1 LKGHFSILSNFG
13 LTAQGLSE
21 RLAPPLGFP
30 EATYNPKRK
39 VTMPGIVKERL
50 FTPGPTPLLME
61 AQARTLA
68 AANVHHRT
76 EAFRKILSET
86 LALLKYYYDTQN
98 DVLIFASSGTGAME
112 GSIANLLSPGDRILV
127 GTAGKFGERWLGLA
141 QAYGIEAVKVESPYG
156 QPVDISTMQ
165 QKLASDGPFRAVFIQ
180 ATETSTAVMND
191 VQALGE
197 AVKNY
202 PETVLVVDAIT
213 GLGTSDLRIQDWG
226 LDIVIGGSQ
235 KAVMIPPGLA
245 FASVSEKAWSFI
257 AKSRLPRYYF
267 DFAKERKNQAKGET
281 AYTPATTL
289 IIGLHAALEYIK
301 RIGRENLIA
310 NAALLAEGSRAAAQ
324 ALGLKL
330 FAESCPANAAT
341 AICAPSGMDS
351 GAVVK
356 ELRTRFGAIIANG
369 QGSMK
374 GQIFRLAHLGYFDMA
389 DLFAVF
395 AALEIVLLKLG
406 QKVELGSGVRAVQ
419 ETYLRHA
426 G

>member
-1 LKGHFSILSNFG
+1 
-13 LTAQGLSE
+13 
-21 RLAPPLGFP
+21 
-30 EATYNPKRK
+30 
-39 VTMPGIVKERL
+39 MPGIIKERL

-61 AQARTLA
+61 AQARTLT

-76 EAFRKILSET
+76 EAFRKIMTET

-112 GSIANLLSPGDRILV
+112 GSVSNLLSPGERMLV

-156 QPVDISTMQ
+156 QPVNIAAMK

-191 VQALGE
+191 VRALGE

-202 PETVLVVDAIT
+202 PETALVVDAIT
-213 GLGTSDLRIQDWG
+213 GLGTSDLRIEDWG

-245 FASVSEKAWSFI
+245 FVSVSEKAWGLI
-257 AKSRLPRYYF
+257 AKSKLPRFYF

-289 IIGLHAALEYIK
+289 VIGLHAALEYIK
-301 RIGRENLIA
+301 KLGRANLIA
-310 NAALLAEGSRAAAQ
+310 NAALLAEASRAAAQ

-330 FAESCPANAAT
+330 FAESSPANAAT
-341 AICAPSGMDS
+341 AVCAPAGMDS
-351 GAVVK
+351 GAIVK
-356 ELRTRFGAIIANG
+356 ELRTSFGAIIANG

-374 GQIFRLAHLGYFDMA
+374 GQIFRLAHLGYYDVA
-389 DLFAVF
+389 DLFAIF
-395 AALEIVLLKLG
+395 AALEIVLVKLG
-406 QKVELGSGVRAVQ
+406 QDVKLGSGVRAVQ
-419 ETYLRHA
+419 EVYLRHA